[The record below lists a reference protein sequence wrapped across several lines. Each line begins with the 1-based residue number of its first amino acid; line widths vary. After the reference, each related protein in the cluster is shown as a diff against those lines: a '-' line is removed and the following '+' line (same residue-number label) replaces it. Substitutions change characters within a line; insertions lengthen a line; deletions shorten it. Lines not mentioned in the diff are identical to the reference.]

1 MCLLI
6 VYLIEN
12 RKQSLRKQKTTE
24 TMKTRM
30 NQFAIAAIT
39 GLIILAGSVSAKGTG
54 VTASSHE
61 TIIEKALEVESWMIN
76 EANWDFVSTHFGE
89 ENLQLES
96 WMLDEKNW
104 DKQEFGFAG
113 IADENL
119 LIESWVIDDEI
130 WAVHKPLNFQNETE
144 RDIMIEP
151 WMLNENVWN

>member
-24 TMKTRM
+24 TMKTRT
-30 NQFAIAAIT
+30 NQFVIAAIT

-61 TIIEKALEVESWMIN
+61 PIIEKALEVESWMIN
-76 EANWDFVSTHFGE
+76 EANWDFATAHFE
-89 ENLQLES
+89 EESLQLET
-96 WMLDEKNW
+96 WMLDEKSW
-104 DKQEFGFAG
+104 DKWEFGFAET
-113 IADENL
+113 ADENL
-119 LIESWVIDDEI
+119 LLESWVIDDEK
-130 WAVHKPLNFQNETE
+130 WAGNEPLNLQNEPE
-144 RDIMIEP
+144 RDIMIES

>member
-1 MCLLI
+1 MCLLL

-12 RKQSLRKQKTTE
+12 RKQRLRKQKTTE

-30 NQFAIAAIT
+30 NQFVIAAIT

-54 VTASSHE
+54 VNASSHE

-119 LIESWVIDDEI
+119 ILESWVIDDEI
-130 WAVHKPLNFQNETE
+130 WAGQEPLNLQNETE